1 MRQKRRFDPN
11 LACTG
16 IGSLPHESPEE
27 ALDLIRRTCP
37 EVPYWPQLPRRSSL
51 ESMYVQF
58 STGLPGSVWADG
70 RIVVDVGSPDSRF
83 AEQAAQFYERYMK
96 EAAEEGKT
104 VEGRGEFG
112 PVGANTRQVGTG
124 GQAVPKEAITSAET
138 PSAGWALDES
148 HAAGLRALLREAEAT
163 CWPGKALAVKGQI
176 AGPISFG
183 LTVTDENGKALLYR
197 PEVMDVASK
206 YLSMAAAYQERELR
220 NIGTEFTLLFIDE
233 PYMSTYGSGYFFYGR
248 PEVERYVGEVIG
260 ALSGLKG
267 IHCCANTDWSV
278 ILGLALDIVS
288 FDACDYAEHF
298 LIYSREVGDFLSRGG
313 IIAWGIVPTTEGR
326 LEEET
331 PETAA
336 KRWECAARDLLKEV
350 AKADGKLR
358 DLKALGARSLLTPA
372 CGLGGVSVPAAEKAF
387 DVLSGASGLL
397 RKELGI
403 SS

>member
-16 IGSLPHESPEE
+16 VGSLPHESPDE

-58 STGLPGSVWADG
+58 SGGLPGAVVADG
-70 RIVVDVGSPDSRF
+70 RIVVDVGSPNSRF
-83 AEQAAQFYERYMK
+83 TEQAAEFYDRYMK
-96 EAAEEGKT
+96 AVEEQKAVDCQGKCGAA
-104 VEGRGEFG
+104 
-112 PVGANTRQVGTG
+112 GANARHFGTG
-124 GQAVPKEAITSAET
+124 GQAALEEAFTSVEG
-138 PSAGWALDES
+138 PSAGWVLDES
-148 HAAGLRALLREAEAT
+148 HAAGFRALLREAKAAY
-163 CWPGKALAVKGQI
+163 WPGKALAIKGQI

-220 NIGTEFTLLFIDE
+220 SIGTEFTLLFIDE

-248 PEVERYVGEVIG
+248 SEVERYVGEVIR

-278 ILGLALDIVS
+278 ILGLDLDVVS

-298 LIYSREVGDFLSRGG
+298 LIYSREVGEFLSRGG

-326 LEEET
+326 LEGET
-331 PETAA
+331 PEAA
-336 KRWECAARDLLKEV
+336 AERWECVVRDLLKEV
-350 AKADGKLR
+350 AKADRTLR
-358 DLKALGARSLLTPA
+358 DVRALGERSLLTPA
-372 CGLGGVSVPAAEKAF
+372 CGLGGVSVPVAEKAF
-387 DVLSGASGLL
+387 DVLSRTSGLL